1 MSLFSTTIKVPIST
15 LQTSAEK
22 LTSYSTENSD
32 IFDKIYNSLRC
43 LEGSN
48 EWKGAS
54 LTAAADATW
63 NNKKKFEDAV
73 NEMEQLAKFLS
84 DFVTEMAEEDAKISK
99 QINSI

>member
-63 NNKKKFEDAV
+63 NNKKNFEDAV